1 MCMVMYVNACV
12 LMLYSPFSD
21 GGGVGTKRQIGN
33 KRISAENLRPWVGG
47 AWRKLQI
54 L

>member
-1 MCMVMYVNACV
+1 MCVVMYINTCV

-33 KRISAENLRPWVGG
+33 KRISAENLRPWLGG
-47 AWRKLQI
+47 A
-54 L
+54 